1 MGLTIKAIIWDMGG
15 VLLRTDDKTSRTELG
30 KKYSLTAE
38 QVADLVFNQE
48 VSLKASLGKANE
60 DNIWQNVAEKLHLD
74 PHQLEEFRTA
84 FWAGD
89 HLDTR
94 LTAFIT
100 SLRPAYKTALLSNA
114 WAGARRTLTETYHC
128 IDIFDEVVISA
139 EVGVMKPDPA
149 IYHLVIRKLGI
160 EPTEAVFIDDVQV
173 NIDAAN
179 QVGIHGIRFIS
190 TDQVIRD
197 VTEKLDSH
205 H

>member
-1 MGLTIKAIIWDMGG
+1 MGG

-48 VSLKASLGKANE
+48 VSVLASIGKANE
-60 DNIWQNVAEKLHLD
+60 ENIWQHVAEVLHLD
-74 PHQLEEFRTA
+74 PTQLEGFRTA

-89 HLDTR
+89 HLDTK
-94 LTAFIT
+94 LTSFIA
-100 SLRPAYKTALLSNA
+100 SLRPAYKIALLSNA

-128 IDIFDEVVISA
+128 IDLFDVAVISA
-139 EVGVMKPDPA
+139 EVGFMKPDPR
-149 IYHLVIRKLGI
+149 IYHLVIEKIGI
-160 EPTEAVFIDDVQV
+160 TPKEAIFIDDVQV

-179 QVGIHGIRFIS
+179 KVGIHGIRFIS
-190 TDQVIRD
+190 TDQVIRAIAGR
-197 VTEKLDSH
+197 LDSH